1 MPTMWDME
9 SSSESGTVVQRVS
22 YQYIRKIMNIQQLCE
37 HMVGK
42 MVVEAEAYY
51 GEDVLI
57 IMLDDGS
64 HIEISGEGLSVYSE
78 VPELDD

>member
-1 MPTMWDME
+1 MTAMWDME
-9 SSSESGTVVQRVS
+9 SSSKIGAVVQRIS
-22 YQYIRKIMNIQQLCE
+22 YQHIRKIMNIQQLCE

-57 IMLDDGS
+57 IVLDDGS
-64 HIEISGEGLSVYSE
+64 HIEISGDGLSIYSE

>member
-9 SSSESGTVVQRVS
+9 SSSKSGTVVQRVS

-51 GEDVLI
+51 GEDLLI

>member
-1 MPTMWDME
+1 ME
-9 SSSESGTVVQRVS
+9 QVSEVRTSHKRIG
-22 YQYIRKIMNIQQLCE
+22 YQHIRKIMNIQQLCE

-64 HIEISGEGLSVYSE
+64 HIEISGDGLSVYSE

>member
-1 MPTMWDME
+1 ME
-9 SSSESGTVVQRVS
+9 QVCEVRKELQRIS
-22 YQYIRKIMNIQQLCE
+22 YQHIRKIMNIQQLCE

-51 GEDVLI
+51 GEKVLI

-64 HIEISGEGLSVYSE
+64 HIEISGDDLSVYSE

>member
-9 SSSESGTVVQRVS
+9 SSSKSGTVVQRIS
-22 YQYIRKIMNIQQLCE
+22 YQHIRKIMNIQQLCE

-51 GEDVLI
+51 EDVLI
-57 IMLDDGS
+57 IVLDDGS
-64 HIEISGEGLSVYSE
+64 HIEISGDGLSIYSE

>member
-1 MPTMWDME
+1 ME
-9 SSSESGTVVQRVS
+9 QISEIRTSHKRIS
-22 YQYIRKIMNIQQLCE
+22 YQHIRKIMNIQQLCE

-64 HIEISGEGLSVYSE
+64 HIEISGDGLSVYSE